1 MISGRGSVMDKC
13 FVLLVSGLL
22 ALPLMTPAH
31 ASGDFGCTVEW
42 KLVNPART
50 GCANMPALGPGN
62 DTRVNLLLLLF
73 DRHGTPPEQAS
84 PAAQSILI
92 DWPDFRDRFFP
103 AAANDSADY
112 ADGEGSRCRSNAS
125 GATGFEAALDATPE
139 LPPDERATLLAAR
152 KALSPTCA
160 DKGAPVD
167 DAVQHLHSA
176 PGQAFAA
183 YLRGAAAFYDG
194 RFDEAAA
201 AFAALQGNGQ
211 PWLADAAAYM
221 VARVEVNRLQVGAFD
236 EYGLFKGSADVD
248 QQVATRAEASL
259 EAYLRDHPGG
269 QYAASARGLLRR
281 VDWLA
286 GRTDKLAAQYAALLA
301 TPPAAPG
308 LGDAALAEEID
319 NKLLP
324 QLTPQMTSDPTLLA
338 VVDLKRMRQSDHDRG
353 APIGLDEL
361 EAQRPAFAAASPL
374 FDYLL
379 AVHAFYIDHANAIVL
394 QLLPD
399 ATGKR
404 DGDYLWFSRQ
414 LLRGMALEAVG
425 DRNAGG
431 FWTEF
436 YPGATRPLERAAIEL
451 GLAMHDE
458 SHGRLKDVFAAGSLV
473 ESPAIREILL
483 DNVADAALLRQQAHD
498 PAAPAHEREIALFAL
513 LFKELTRARYADFL
527 ADVAGAP
534 PEAPAQ
540 GDGGSGEGAHPPLR
554 VFTATETLE
563 DFDCPPVRTTAA
575 QLARDP
581 QSTRA
586 RLCLAEFVRVK
597 GFDEETVDIPP
608 PKDQLGGTPSLF
620 QGKPY
625 ARAATYQSII
635 ADAGAPAADRA
646 FALYRAVNCYAPVGV
661 NQCGGPTAPLAQR
674 KAWFSRLKRDYSS
687 SRWAKELIYWW

>member
-1 MISGRGSVMDKC
+1 MACGRGSAMDSR

-22 ALPLMTPAH
+22 ALPLITPAR
-31 ASGDFGCTVEW
+31 ASGDFGCTTEW

-73 DRHGTPPEQAS
+73 DRNGTPPEQAP

-92 DWPDFRDRFFP
+92 EWPDFRDRFF
-103 AAANDSADY
+103 AAAASDAADY
-112 ADGEGSRCRSNAS
+112 PDGEGSRCRSNNS

-139 LPPDERATLLAAR
+139 LPADERATLVAAR
-152 KALSPTCA
+152 KAFAPTCT
-160 DKGAPVD
+160 DKSAPVD

-194 RFDEAAA
+194 RFDEAAT
-201 AFAALQGNGQ
+201 AFAGLQGNAQ

-221 VARVEVNRLQVGAFD
+221 IARVEVNRLQAGAFD
-236 EYGLFKGSADVD
+236 EYGSFKGSAAVD
-248 QQVATRAEASL
+248 QQVASRAETSL

-269 QYAASARGLLRR
+269 QYAASARGLMRR

-286 GRTDKLAAQYAALLA
+286 GKTDKLAAQYAALLA
-301 TPPAAPG
+301 TPPAARG

-324 QLTPQMTSDPTLLA
+324 LSPQMTSDPALLA
-338 VVDLKRMRQSDHDRG
+338 VVDLMRMRQSDKNHA
-353 APIGLDEL
+353 APMALDEL
-361 EAQRPAFAAASPL
+361 EAQRPAFATAAPL

-379 AVHAFYIDHANAIVL
+379 AVHAFYIDHANANVL

-399 ATGKR
+399 ATGRR

-414 LLRGMALEAVG
+414 LLRGMALEALG
-425 DRNAGG
+425 DRNARG

-436 YPGATRPLERAAIEL
+436 YPGATRPLERPAIQL

-473 ESPAIREILL
+473 DSPAIREILL
-483 DNVADAALLRQQAHD
+483 NNVADAALLRQQAHD
-498 PAAPAHEREIALFAL
+498 PAAPAHERETALFTL
-513 LFKELTRARYADFL
+513 LFKELTRGHYADFL
-527 ADVAGAP
+527 ADVVAVP
-534 PEAPAQ
+534 PEASAQ
-540 GDGGSGEGAHPPLR
+540 GDGSSSEDAHPPLR
-554 VFTATETLE
+554 AFTDTGKLE

-581 QSTRA
+581 QATRA

-597 GFDEETVDIPP
+597 GFDAEAVDIQP

-625 ARAATYQSII
+625 ARATTYAAII
-635 ADAGAPAADRA
+635 ADAGAPAADKA
-646 FALYRAVNCYAPVGV
+646 YALFRAVNCYAPTGD
-661 NQCGGPTAPLAQR
+661 NQCGDPTVPLAQR
-674 KAWFSRLKRDYSS
+674 KAWFTRLKRDYPT
-687 SRWAKELIYWW
+687 SRWAKELTYWW